1 MNLLLDT
8 NVLIDYL
15 GRKEP
20 FFLSAQKVVIAGFFG
35 DARLWVPSQ
44 SVVDA
49 FYVLSR
55 YVDSA
60 RLQAAILKALTVIEP
75 VDLTGASLERAARLG
90 WDDLEDCLI
99 ALAAERVGADYLIT
113 RDAKGFARSP
123 ARRCPRMRGLTSCAK
138 STASTTARFS
148 FRAEGAVI
156 DEAIFAHTVC
166 KV

>member
-99 ALAAERVGADYLIT
+99 ALAAARVGADYLIT
-113 RDAKGFARSP
+113 RDAKGFARSTVP
-123 ARRCPRMRGLTSCAK
+123 AVSPDAWLNIMREEHSLNYGEVQL
-138 STASTTARFS
+138 
-148 FRAEGAVI
+148 
-156 DEAIFAHTVC
+156 
-166 KV
+166 

>member
-15 GRKEP
+15 GRKDP
-20 FFLSAQKVVIAGFFG
+20 FFSSAQKVVIAGFFG

-49 FYVLSR
+49 FYVLNR

-75 VDLTGASLERAARLG
+75 VDLRAPPLRGRRVSAGTTSR
-90 WDDLEDCLI
+90 I
-99 ALAAERVGADYLIT
+99 A
-113 RDAKGFARSP
+113 
-123 ARRCPRMRGLTSCAK
+123 
-138 STASTTARFS
+138 
-148 FRAEGAVI
+148 
-156 DEAIFAHTVC
+156 
-166 KV
+166 